1 MTRTERQQEA
11 VRNWIKA
18 KGKGTIVMPTGTG
31 KTFTSILGIK
41 ALLKKYPSLRILVVV
56 PTTALKEQWIEKLN
70 EHDIVFN
77 VEVQVINTIIKHQW
91 ICDMLIIDEIH
102 RTGSEQFSQIFNCV
116 KYKLIMGLTATFD
129 RLDGKERF
137 ISKYCPI
144 VDEVTQLEALVNGWI
159 SEYKEYLVLLDV
171 DDIDTYKNYN
181 KEFIR
186 YFEFFNYD
194 FKKAMDCCGKNGW
207 KAKINLR
214 DQLYRG
220 NDESKKK
227 DILKAITVN
236 SIGLMRTMQKRKA
249 FINNHPK
256 KIEIA
261 KKIIQSR
268 PQHKII
274 TFSNNVA
281 MAESI
286 SDGQYVYTGKTS
298 KVKGRVMMEDFISG
312 KINILNS
319 CHKLNE
325 GLDVPDISV
334 GIILGTD
341 SSETKARQRRG
352 RATRKCGNKQAE
364 IFYLV
369 IKDTVEEKWVQNSHK
384 NDRNFITIDESGLE
398 KVLNGEQPETYKPKI
413 GEIMFRF

>member
-129 RLDGKERF
+129 RLDGKERL

-171 DDIDTYKNYN
+171 DDIDIYKNYN

-194 FKKAMDCCGKNGW
+194 FKKAMDCCGKDGW

-214 DQLYRG
+214 DQLYKG

-236 SIGLMRTMQKRKA
+236 SVGLMRTMQKRKA

-325 GLDVPDISV
+325 GQI
-334 GIILGTD
+334 
-341 SSETKARQRRG
+341 
-352 RATRKCGNKQAE
+352 N
-364 IFYLV
+364 
-369 IKDTVEEKWVQNSHK
+369 
-384 NDRNFITIDESGLE
+384 NF
-398 KVLNGEQPETYKPKI
+398 
-413 GEIMFRF
+413 